1 MVKLLLARGANPR
14 LESCA
19 GVDDVYMKIQLD
31 KGLPDAFRHQN
42 AARAARMSRT
52 VWKDILAD
60 MWEKKRSGQT
70 NDGEEPVTIE
80 EIRKVGRQLIDLD
93 DVLDLLE
100 SA

>member
-1 MVKLLLARGANPR
+1 MT
-14 LESCA
+14 
-19 GVDDVYMKIQLD
+19 IQLN

-42 AARAARMSRT
+42 AARAARMSKV
-52 VWKDILAD
+52 VWKDVLAD

-70 NDGEEPVTIE
+70 NDAGKPVTIE
-80 EIRKVGRQLIDLD
+80 EIRKVGKQLTDLD

>member
-1 MVKLLLARGANPR
+1 
-14 LESCA
+14 
-19 GVDDVYMKIQLD
+19 
-31 KGLPDAFRHQN
+31 
-42 AARAARMSRT
+42 MSRT

-80 EIRKVGRQLIDLD
+80 EIRKVGKQLTDLD
-93 DVLDLLE
+93 DVLEQLE